1 MNTQKLPEK
10 RNPHSPIRG
19 VDVPAKLAIGIGK
32 IRLDKNGHELHD
44 PVPIEPPLG
53 YKRAPS
59 LAEQIRTM
67 VRGEAL
73 KRAAEAAGAETF
85 EEADDFDVGDD
96 YDPRSPYEEI
106 YDPPVNPDDQ
116 ADERLTRAVGRA
128 LGNVYPKNQEEAES
142 LVKQGFIKVNEYFRK
157 PPTKKGDPET
167 TPSTETPSE

>member
-1 MNTQKLPEK
+1 MNTKENAISK
-10 RNPHSPIRG
+10 RNPHSPVRG
-19 VDVPAKLAIGIGK
+19 VDVPAKRHSGIAK

-59 LAEQIRTM
+59 LSEQIRTM

-73 KRAAEAAGAETF
+73 RRAAEDAGAETF

-106 YDPPVNPDDQ
+106 FDPVPAGPTVEDQ
-116 ADERLTRAVGRA
+116 LARGVSRA
-128 LGNVYPKNQEEAES
+128 LHEHAGDIRPKTKEEAES
-142 LVKQGFIKVNEYFRK
+142 LLKQGYVKVNEYFRK
-157 PPTKKGDPET
+157 PPAKKTDEKDTPPE
-167 TPSTETPSE
+167 